1 MLDKGDIVTVLT
13 VAGEF
18 VGKLKND
25 NIGIA
30 VVLENPR
37 MLVQNQQGMGF
48 AHGVCVTGE
57 QNPKSVEFKS
67 YVFVTPTN
75 SEVASAWRQATSGLI
90 TA

>member
-1 MLDKGDIVTVLT
+1 MNSGDIVTVLT

-18 VGKLKND
+18 VGKLKHKD
-25 NIGIA
+25 GDS
-30 VVLENPR
+30 VSLEDPR
-37 MLVQNQQGMGF
+37 MLVQNQNGMGF

-57 QNPKSVEFKS
+57 QNPAQVEFMG
-67 YVFVTPTN
+67 VVLVTPTN